1 MIRLAGGYAESQG
14 MSTTVTEIKATL
26 LPSLLQ
32 DFVCLVGV
40 EATMR
45 LVQQCGGRRLYIPTV
60 ERCTEDHDLARLIG
74 LNSLLKLAKVYGGNE
89 HFQFPK
95 AGRALLA
102 VRNARIVAAY
112 QTDKTARELAVEYAL
127 TESQIVRILGQAGA
141 KAPVAR
147 RRSKVF

>member
-1 MIRLAGGYAESQG
+1 MNTA
-14 MSTTVTEIKATL
+14 VTEITADL

-60 ERCTEDHDLARLIG
+60 ERCTEDHELARLIG
-74 LNSLLKLAKVYGGNE
+74 LNSLLKLSKVYGGSE
-89 HFQFPK
+89 HFQLPK

-112 QTDKTARELAVEYAL
+112 QTDKTARELAAEYDL
-127 TESQIVRILGQAGA
+127 TESQIVRILSQAGA
-141 KAPVAR
+141 KAPVER
-147 RRSKVF
+147 RRGKLF